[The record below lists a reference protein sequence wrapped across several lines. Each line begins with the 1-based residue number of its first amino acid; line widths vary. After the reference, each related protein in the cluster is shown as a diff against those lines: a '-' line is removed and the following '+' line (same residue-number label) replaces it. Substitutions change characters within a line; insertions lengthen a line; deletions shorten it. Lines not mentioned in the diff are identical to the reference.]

1 MSTRCMNP
9 IIVRYNQPD
18 EQRVACGKCAP
29 CIKKRV
35 SCWSFR
41 LDKQAEISV
50 SALFVTLTYDNEHVP
65 FSRRGLLTLDKTDLQ
80 KFFKRLRKIHKGDQP
95 IKYYACGEYGART
108 YRPHYHIIL
117 FNSNHA
123 DVIQAWSLDGKAIGH
138 VNFRPAEHNAI
149 GYTLKYITKEKK
161 VGRHHLDDRAKE
173 FSLMSKGL
181 GANYITAEM
190 IGWHQADLLNRM
202 YCPLKDGMKAPMPRY
217 YKDRIYAPEQLEE
230 IQFHIYLEGIAQ
242 HEKEIAE
249 LGDQYQKIKREQ
261 FERSL
266 QNMYDNAKQ
275 RSQV

>member
-9 IIVRYNQPD
+9 IIIRYNQAD
-18 EQRVACGKCAP
+18 ELKVACGKCAP
-29 CIKKRV
+29 CIRKRV

-41 LDKQAEISV
+41 LDKQAEVST
-50 SALFVTLTYDNEHVP
+50 SALFVTLTYNDQHIP
-65 FSRRGLLTLDKTDLQ
+65 WSKKGYHTLDKTDLQ
-80 KFFKRLRKIHKGDQP
+80 KFFKRLRKIHKGVP

-108 YRPHYHIIL
+108 HRPHYHIIL

-123 DVIQAWSLDGKAIGH
+123 DIAKAWSLDNKEIGFIH
-138 VNFRPAEHNAI
+138 YRPAEHNAI

-181 GANYITAEM
+181 GQNYITADM

-217 YKDRIYAPEQLEE
+217 YKDRIYEKEQLEE
-230 IQFHIYLEGIAQ
+230 IQQHIHKIGTEEL
-242 HEKEIAE
+242 EKEIAE
-249 LGDQYQKIKREQ
+249 LGDLYSKTKW
-261 FERSL
+261 ERYNRAM
-266 QNMYDNAKQ
+266 QNMYDNAKK
-275 RSQV
+275 RCLV